1 MAQYYRFYIYLC
13 GGIVYCNPAPP
24 LYQQYV
30 PAYSSFRV
38 DHSNKQRRAGFRGPG
53 TVRQFRFYRNSGKAA
68 AFSCNDR
75 RTPGIIYHSYS
86 FHAVILEKIK
96 KNEKNFYL
104 LSPHEK
110 TKKNIDKI
118 PEYKEEAIKMRLK
131 RTFFAV
137 HYISQRG
144 LFPEESKG

>member
-1 MAQYYRFYIYLC
+1 M
-13 GGIVYCNPAPP
+13 
-24 LYQQYV
+24 
-30 PAYSSFRV
+30 
-38 DHSNKQRRAGFRGPG
+38 K
-53 TVRQFRFYRNSGKAA
+53 
-68 AFSCNDR
+68 
-75 RTPGIIYHSYS
+75 
-86 FHAVILEKIK
+86 KI
-96 KNEKNFYL
+96 FIFFP
-104 LSPHEK
+104 PHEK